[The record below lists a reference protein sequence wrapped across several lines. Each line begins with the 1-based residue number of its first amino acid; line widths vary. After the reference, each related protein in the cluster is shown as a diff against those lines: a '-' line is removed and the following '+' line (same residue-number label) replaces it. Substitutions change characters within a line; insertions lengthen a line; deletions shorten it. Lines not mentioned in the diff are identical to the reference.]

1 MPYTVNQY
9 LNTPNTGD
17 LPGAWGTTAVNANM
31 SALDGKLGGFVTISL
46 SSATTMTLSVPAGA
60 ATGLTPGAGPTQS
73 QNALIKFTGTLT
85 GNNTINLTM
94 PGYYIVQN
102 ACASADVYFVKL
114 SPATAGGASVCAPP
128 GQKVWVY
135 FDGTD
140 VDYVDMPAV
149 GSALDLHTNTT
160 TVPVWVSNCT
170 IRPYLVK
177 DGSTYSTSS
186 YTALAMLLGST
197 FGGNGVTTFGVP
209 DERAR
214 ARIAVDLSVS
224 GSTSAR
230 ITATTGG
237 AGVVGSTL
245 GTSGGSQFLQSHN
258 HTVTDTNHFHDIHGY
273 STSFLP
279 QAPSAVAYIN
289 GSKAFSSTFP
299 TSLGQTDATTTG
311 LTSTNATGAGSSGNM
326 IPFIIS
332 FLPLIKTVILAGF
345 VLCNMLPT
353 DGLV

>member
-9 LNTPNTGD
+9 LNVPDTGS
-17 LPGAWGTTAVNANM
+17 LPGSWGTTAVNANM

-160 TVPVWVSNCT
+160 TVPVWISNCT

-224 GSTSAR
+224 GATSAR

-237 AGVVGSTL
+237 AGVLGSVL
-245 GTSGGSQFLQSHN
+245 GTSGGSQFMLQ
-258 HTVTDTNHFHDIHGY
+258 HTHTATDAGHVHGVNSYTAAATNAAGVFVPNVTSN
-273 STSFLP
+273 L
-279 QAPSAVAYIN
+279 
-289 GSKAFSSTFP
+289 FSSTAP
-299 TSLGQTDATTTG
+299 NLIGTTLVGTA
-311 LTSTNATGAGSSGNM
+311 SITNANAGTGSSGNM

-345 VLCNMLPT
+345 VLCNMPPT

>member
-9 LNTPNTGD
+9 LNIPNTGD

-46 SSATTMTLSVPAGA
+46 SSATTMTLTVPAGA

-102 ACASADVYFVKL
+102 ACSSADVYFVKL

-128 GQKVWVY
+128 GEKVWIH

-140 VDYVDMPAV
+140 VSYVGLERVGAAV
-149 GSALDLHTNTT
+149 DLHTYTT
-160 TVPVWVSNCT
+160 TVPVWITNCT

-197 FGGNGVTTFGVP
+197 FGGNGVTTFAVP

-224 GSTSAR
+224 GATSGR
-230 ITATTGG
+230 ITATTAG
-237 AGVVGSTL
+237 AGVTGNVL
-245 GTSGGSQFLQSHN
+245 GTAGGSQFIQSHN
-258 HTVTDTNHFHDIHGY
+258 HTASVTDSGHQHEIKVVTNLSATPGAG
-273 STSFLP
+273 SGSGLSGANQATTSGT
-279 QAPSAVAYIN
+279 V
-289 GSKAFSSTFP
+289 
-299 TSLGQTDATTTG
+299 SLGTTMVGTASLTATV
-311 LTSTNATGAGSSGNM
+311 NATGAGASGNM
-326 IPFIIS
+326 MPFIIS
-332 FLPLIKTVILAGF
+332 FLPLIKT
-345 VLCNMLPT
+345 
-353 DGLV
+353 